1 MKTLYDWAFG
11 LPRTSSKN
19 GKLVST
25 SGSRLWLRKLGEN
38 FVLIYRNIYSH
49 PFERDTELAYIT
61 PRGFRI
67 LADMFVDRRYLAGR
81 MAKVIGVSI
90 KWPSGQK
97 PISLCPTF
105 SYAGQNITTSTT
117 PKWEFSR
124 GWVTEEAKMTTRHV
138 DQARKLEFDKVIKK
152 ARRLYMARAKLGA
165 LDTMY
170 AKVTDSNR
178 VRTADVKMAKSLGSV
193 LTELKSDDIESF
205 GPLVQSIADYFGVW
219 RMREG
224 KILDHRRLF
233 DGYIRF
239 RKEQALRDMDIVT
252 YK

>member
-1 MKTLYDWAFG
+1 MW
-11 LPRTSSKN
+11 
-19 GKLVST
+19 V
-25 SGSRLWLRKLGEN
+25 RKLGEN
-38 FVLIYRNIYSH
+38 FYFLHRQRYRILQQ
-49 PFERDTELAYIT
+49 ERDMVCIT
-61 PRGFRI
+61 PTGFVVSEVVLEQLRF
-67 LADMFVDRRYLAGR
+67 LGGR
-81 MAKVIGVSI
+81 MKKCLGIEI
-90 KWPSGQK
+90 KWPVGIRPK
-97 PISLCPTF
+97 TLDPTYT
-105 SYAGQNITTSTT
+105 YAGQSITTSTS
-117 PKWEFSR
+117 PRWEFSR

-170 AKVTDSNR
+170 AKVTDGNR
-178 VRTADVKMAKSLGSV
+178 VRTADVKMAKPLRDV